1 MLLEVVG
8 ETGGFVMRKEMKRDC
23 FSPSALST
31 QLILLG
37 GQISAVPG
45 EEEEEEEEE
54 VGEAEGGGAENES
67 DQSETK

>member
-1 MLLEVVG
+1 
-8 ETGGFVMRKEMKRDC
+8 MRKEIKVDC
-23 FSPSALST
+23 FLPSALST

-45 EEEEEEEEE
+45 EEKT
-54 VGEAEGGGAENES
+54 ENES

>member
-1 MLLEVVG
+1 ME
-8 ETGGFVMRKEMKRDC
+8 EDS

-45 EEEEEEEEE
+45 EGKEKMSQINQEQ
-54 VGEAEGGGAENES
+54 N
-67 DQSETK
+67 DW